1 MIETLNDSGSNI
13 ILYCLN
19 NILLK
24 ALDDVFL
31 FMITVSLNSVIAV
44 MDADFHSLPSTQHRQ
59 QYGPV
64 CFYSTRIQ
72 LIIFFLFKC
81 LNCLRCGTVYYV
93 FAKYLYIYIYF
104 FFWFY
109 NVKLLY
115 SMSMQNLFCV
125 VLLSDYKIV

>member
-44 MDADFHSLPSTQHRQ
+44 M
-59 QYGPV
+59 
-64 CFYSTRIQ
+64 
-72 LIIFFLFKC
+72 
-81 LNCLRCGTVYYV
+81 CGGTWVR
-93 FAKYLYIYIYF
+93 
-104 FFWFY
+104 
-109 NVKLLY
+109 
-115 SMSMQNLFCV
+115 V
-125 VLLSDYKIV
+125 V